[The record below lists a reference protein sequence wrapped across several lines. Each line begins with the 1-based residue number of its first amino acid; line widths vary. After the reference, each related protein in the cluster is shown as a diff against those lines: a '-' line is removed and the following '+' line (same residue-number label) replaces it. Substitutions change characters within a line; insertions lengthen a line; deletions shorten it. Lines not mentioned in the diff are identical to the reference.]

1 MTSVK
6 FVANAFQVG
15 IENNHVVLAAAVLT
29 PCGRAHQAVDI
40 YLPLSFKDQFTE
52 LLEMSEKGEEEFANN
67 FQFQR
72 SHVHNN

>member
-15 IENNHVVLAAAVLT
+15 IEGNHVVLAAAVLT

-40 YLPLSFKDQFTE
+40 YLPLSFKEQFTDLMAPE
-52 LLEMSEKGEEEFANN
+52 EKKQPPDTFLN
-67 FQFQR
+67 R
-72 SHVHNN
+72 SPVHNN